1 MSRFIGILGLVIL
14 LGIAYLLSNN
24 KKAINWKLVG
34 IGITLQVTFALLI
47 LKVPV
52 GRRVFE
58 SLGGL
63 ITKLLDFTKEGTTF
77 LFGGLI
83 DPTKSGVIF
92 AFQILPTIIFF
103 SAFMSILYYL
113 GIMQAIISVLAKGIA
128 KLLGTSGAE
137 TLSAVG
143 NIFLGQTEAPLLI
156 KPFIKSMTK
165 SELLTIM
172 IGGMATVAGGVMA
185 GYVAMGISASHL
197 LAASIMAAPAGL
209 IVSKIIFP
217 ETETPA
223 TKGKIEFELEATNSN
238 LIDAAATGAS
248 EGLSLA
254 LNVGAMLLAFIA
266 LIAFVNSLI
275 AWVGGLFGADF
286 LSLGWILGRLF
297 SPLAYVMGI
306 PSQDIIK
313 AGELIGQKVVLNEFV
328 AYANLAPMIKA
339 GVLSEKATVILT
351 YALCGFA
358 NISSIGIQI
367 GGIGGLA
374 PERRSEIAQLGIRAL
389 IGGLITTCMT
399 GTIAGLLL

>member
-1 MSRFIGILGLVIL
+1 MSRFIGILGLIIL

-52 GRRVFE
+52 GRRIFE

-83 DPTKSGVIF
+83 DPSKSGVIF

-113 GIMQAIISVLAKGIA
+113 GVMQAIISVLAKGIA

-156 KPFIKSMTK
+156 KPFIKKMTK

-238 LIDAAATGAS
+238 IIDAAATGAS

-275 AWVGGLFGADF
+275 AWIGGLFGADF

-306 PSQDIIK
+306 PSQDVIK

-339 GVLSEKATVILT
+339 GALSQKAAVILT